1 MIVAWFR
8 SVTVA
13 NSGRFVL
20 KVLLRG
26 FADWLRVGCEKKRK
40 VKDTTKVFPH
50 LSNWRNGVI
59 LNYMGIP

>member
-8 SVTVA
+8 SVMVA

-40 VKDTTKVFPH
+40 VKDTTKVFPT
-50 LSNWRNGVI
+50 
-59 LNYMGIP
+59 